1 MNLKEIKGSLREL
14 GFNQNEIKVYIAV
27 TQLGEAT
34 AALVA
39 KKADLP
45 RTTVISL
52 LGRLKDQ
59 HYVTDHIY
67 KGTTYYW
74 VESPRVLAQVFEQKL
89 KLAED
94 LNGVFSELYRSEARF
109 PGVQTFD
116 SKTAVKGYIEKF
128 IAGLEKNSVIYSID
142 SPKDKNYAQVYFR
155 DIGDMARVEK
165 QKKGVLTHT
174 LIPYGSFSSI
184 EAHKLKTQPIKI
196 REMPE
201 RISFETS
208 LWLSGDTVVHFSG
221 HPVFLVAIKHGAV
234 YKSIK
239 SVYDF
244 LWQLSIPKN

>member
-1 MNLKEIKGSLREL
+1 MNIKEIKDNLREL
-14 GFNQNEIKVYIAV
+14 GFNPNEVKVYVAV

-34 AALVA
+34 AAQVA

-45 RTTVISL
+45 RTTAISL
-52 LGRLKDQ
+52 LARLKEQ

-74 VESPRVLAQVFEQKL
+74 VESPRVLSQVFEQKL
-89 KLAED
+89 KVAES
-94 LNGVFSELYRSEARF
+94 LNGVFSELYPSEAHF
-109 PGVQTFD
+109 PHVQTFD

-128 IAGLEKNSVIYSID
+128 IAGLEKNSVIYTID
-142 SPKDKNYAQVYFR
+142 SPKDKNYAQVYFK
-155 DIGDMARVEK
+155 DIGEMARAEK

-174 LIPYGSFSSI
+174 LIPYGSFPSI

-208 LWLSGDTVVHFSG
+208 LWISNDTIVHFSG
-221 HPVFLVAIKHGAV
+221 NPVFLVTIKHDAIF
-234 YKSIK
+234 KSIK

>member
-1 MNLKEIKGSLREL
+1 MNIKEIKDNLKEL
-14 GFNQNEIKVYIAV
+14 GFNSNEIKVYVAV

-34 AALVA
+34 AAQVA

-45 RTTVISL
+45 RTTAISL
-52 LGRLKDQ
+52 LARLKEQ
-59 HYVTDHIY
+59 HYITDHVFQ
-67 KGTTYYW
+67 GTTYYW
-74 VESPRVLAQVFEQKL
+74 VESPRVISQVFEQKL
-89 KLAED
+89 KIAES
-94 LNGVFSELYRSEARF
+94 LNGVFAGLYRSEAHF
-109 PGVQTFD
+109 PYVNTYD

-155 DIGDMARVEK
+155 DIGEMARFEK

-174 LIPYGSFSSI
+174 LVPYGSFSSI

-221 HPVFLVAIKHGAV
+221 NPVFLVAIKHEAIAR
-234 YKSIK
+234 SIK
-239 SVYDF
+239 SIYDF